1 MSTAY
6 LKGCHRVSCL
16 VTKSPSFREI
26 VGARV
31 SQEIEALAA
40 QDHTSRAYVKQLMG
54 TLKHGRIYDV
64 VRADIVFFGRT
75 ENNLKEFRF
84 LLRVLEEQGVTCSY
98 KFFLDDFISVRRK
111 VPSIAKGAMEG
122 IAQDVVQWLHDTEGL
137 TGAHLFQHM
146 QYTST
151 YHDVLSSYNGKEHL
165 LPRIAVVAN
174 DHSPSQ
180 VGFAMAMESL
190 GVPVIYIQHAEVSDA
205 FPPLDFTASV
215 LRNRVSLDTYQ
226 GVGPIKGRTF
236 VVSRSFEAA
245 AFREVLQKTSGEA
258 IVGIYPTSRCD
269 TAIIRKVVDSLKRNP
284 AVKDYFVKP
293 HPNSA
298 TKFSR
303 EEEKYFQI
311 RTAVPDDGHIAIVG
325 NSSVVIDLLSR
336 GVPVY
341 QLFALDKVMPDYYGF
356 VKTGLAPAIEYSD
369 LEKAFWARNFYDEG
383 WLERAARFDPSI
395 EDDQVQA
402 RRELAHFLQD
412 TLAQH
417 APDSSVYPATRLPL
431 SIRMKMKIKYA
442 LQKTLRPVAR
452 RFPRVVE
459 QLGAL
464 LSSSVPESYRRMI
477 PTKRLQTSTVQA
489 VEIVLDHASERA
501 RLADLLLSS
510 RNDAELRIGVM
521 SWFDKRWQDRDAR
534 AMEVVRANLRQDGVA
549 SGDTWLR
556 LKTHDIAAVPLKE
569 DEATEIV
576 QEINAVRDSPLRAKY
591 EELALRVFIKNGL
604 LKQFFDLLY
613 ASPVYRLETLSGSF
627 KVEIARL
634 LSRSELNEQRLTKE
648 EFLQSVS
655 QFERKKIYAAGTTQF
670 ITKEHWDHERLE
682 KDFAALTHP
691 ELAETFRRIVAPAY
705 EQLRPRMRYMDIRTD
720 ARQAE
725 ELRGVILGAIGAKK
739 PFSLV
744 RLGDGEA
751 YLFNSDGL
759 PFTEDDRCFR
769 ERHWWGI
776 NLEAGQ
782 REALVHRSREAVAEA
797 DIVGVPSIHRFFR
810 DFSERSSNLLATTA
824 NRGIVTSVLGARE
837 VLSTNALL
845 TEDRANHIVFRRDC
859 LRQYIEAAERVIFIS
874 SVKASRVLELSGD
887 LGEVQV
893 IEIPTHAKT
902 RDNHL
907 YADHPDVL
915 PLVMHELEERLRGMV
930 RPGDLVLVGAGVAG
944 KSFIGI
950 AKKQGAVALDVG
962 GMIEVFFGIPNGPL
976 F

>member
-40 QDHTSRAYVKQLMG
+40 QDRTSLAYVKQLMD
-54 TLKHGRIYDV
+54 TIKQGRIYDV
-64 VRADIVFFGRT
+64 VHADIVFFGKT
-75 ENNLKEFRF
+75 ENNLREFRF
-84 LLRVLEEQGVTCSY
+84 LLRVLDEQGVTCSY
-98 KFFLDDFISVRRK
+98 KFFLDDFVSVRRK
-111 VPSIAKGAMEG
+111 GPSIAKGTMEG
-122 IAQDVVQWLHDTEGL
+122 IAQDVIQWLHDTEGL

-151 YHDVLSSYNGKEHL
+151 YHDVLGSYHGKKHL

-190 GVPVIYIQHAEVSDA
+190 GVPVIYIQHAEVSDS

-226 GVGPIKGRTF
+226 EVGPIEGRTF
-236 VVSRSFEAA
+236 VVSRNFEAA
-245 AFREVLQKTSGEA
+245 AFREVLHKTSGDA

-284 AVKDYFVKP
+284 AVRDYFVKP

-311 RTAVPDDGHIAIVG
+311 RTTVPDDGHIAIVG

-341 QLFALDKVMPDYYGF
+341 QLFALDKVVPDYYGF

-369 LEKAFWARNFYDEG
+369 LEKEFWARNFYDEE
-383 WLERAARFDPSI
+383 WLERAARFDPSV

-412 TLAQH
+412 TLAQR
-417 APDSSVYPATRLPL
+417 APDPSEYPVTRLPL
-431 SIRMKMKIKYA
+431 SIRMKIKIKYA

-452 RFPRVVE
+452 RFPRAVE
-459 QLGAL
+459 QLGTL
-464 LSSSVPESYRRMI
+464 LSGSVPETYRRTI
-477 PTKRLQTSTVQA
+477 PTSMRTSTVQA

-501 RLADLLLSS
+501 KLANLLLSS
-510 RNDAELRIGVM
+510 SNGVELRMGVM

-534 AMEVVRANLRQDGVA
+534 AMEVVRANLRQDGGT

-556 LKTHDIAAVPLKE
+556 LKTHDIAALPLVE
-569 DEATEIV
+569 EAATEIA
-576 QEINAVRDSPLRAKY
+576 QEIKAVRDFPLRSKY

-604 LKQFFDLLY
+604 LKQFFDLIH
-613 ASPVYRLETLSGSF
+613 ASPVYRLENLSGSF

-634 LSRSELNEQRLTKE
+634 LSRSDLNEQRLTKE
-648 EFLQSVS
+648 EFLQSIS
-655 QFERKKIYAAGTTQF
+655 QYERKKIYASGTTQL
-670 ITKEHWDHERLE
+670 ITKERWGHEVLE
-682 KDFAALTHP
+682 KDFVALTHP
-691 ELAETFRRIVAPAY
+691 ELAETFRQIVAPAY
-705 EQLRPRMRYMDIRTD
+705 EQLRPRMQYMDIRTD
-720 ARQAE
+720 AGQAE
-725 ELRGVILGAIGAKK
+725 ELRRVILGAIEAKK

-759 PFTEDDRCFR
+759 PFTDDDRSFR
-769 ERHWWGI
+769 ERHWWGV

-782 REALVHRSREAVAEA
+782 RKALILRSREAVAEA

-810 DFSERSSNLLATTA
+810 DFSELSSNLLASTA

-837 VLSTNALL
+837 VLSANALL
-845 TEDRANHIVFRRDC
+845 TEDRANHIVFTRDC
-859 LRQYIEAAERVIFIS
+859 LRRYIQAAERVIFVS
-874 SVKASRVLELSGD
+874 SVRTSRVMEISGD
-887 LGEVQV
+887 LDDVHV

-915 PLVMHELEERLRGMV
+915 PLVMHDLEERLRGMV
-930 RPGDLVLVGAGVAG
+930 RPGDLVLVGAGIAG